1 MDAGRRPAGRHAER
15 QEQRAGNDAIGHA
28 KGAVDHL
35 GAETDEN
42 ERQDFAEMGDKDVDH
57 SLVPAM
63 IVYRLDWYITGRQE
77 TFCFIGRSR
86 NSPPSGKFILLRL
99 CTVWSVSSGAPHA
112 AQSHRLSDR
121 KSTRLNSSH

>member
-86 NSPPSGKFILLRL
+86 NSPPSRSEEHTSELQSLMRSSYTVL
-99 CTVWSVSSGAPHA
+99 C
-112 AQSHRLSDR
+112 
-121 KSTRLNSSH
+121 LNTKKTTTHT